1 MIFNH
6 DFAITFVA
14 LFAIIAL
21 RYFLVAGLFYWL
33 LWGRDPQNVLAHRLA
48 KRSPERRVI
57 FHEVSWSMVSS
68 LIYAFPGAIVIEAWK
83 AGHTA
88 LYTDMTAYGLWY
100 LPVSIFLYLFLH
112 DTFFY
117 WTHRMMHH
125 PKLFKRM
132 HKTHHMSQNPTAWA
146 AFSFHPW
153 ESILTAVFLPALVF
167 VIPLHAGAALAILMI
182 MTIASVLNHA
192 GWEIFPTSW
201 MRGFLG
207 RHVIT
212 ATHHNLHH
220 TNYKVNFG
228 LYFRFWDKLMGT
240 DVMESAS
247 PHLFEG
253 RPREKIL
260 QKPIVS

>member
-1 MIFNH
+1 MIFNQ

-33 LWGRDPQNVLAHRLA
+33 LWGRDPQHVLAHRLA

-88 LYTDMTAYGLWY
+88 LYTDVTAYGLWY

-167 VIPLHAGAALAILMI
+167 FIPLHAGAALAVLMI

-240 DVMESAS
+240 DVMETAY

-253 RPREKIL
+253 RPREKLL
-260 QKPIVS
+260 QKQIVS